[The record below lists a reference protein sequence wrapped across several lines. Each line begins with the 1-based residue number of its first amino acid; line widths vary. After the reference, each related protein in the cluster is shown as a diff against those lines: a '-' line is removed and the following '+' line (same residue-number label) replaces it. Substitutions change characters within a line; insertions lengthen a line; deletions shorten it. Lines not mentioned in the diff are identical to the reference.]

1 MEEDGARV
9 VNKRTNFALWKRAR
23 SREGRGRRQE
33 SARDCVGMVLTLR
46 YLSAL
51 DVYRILNMLSSPGEP
66 ISGAARYGKFGVEAG
81 DSSAAEVSLQRPDG
95 ALRET
100 VVWSGGFTTRVRSTR
115 CDGAT
120 DCPAGSGSDCSNS
133 RQKQQGAETAE
144 LRGRDRR
151 NYRYLYRRTLADSRL
166 TNVLDS
172 YYWCYLR
179 HFVNAIWLLRSS
191 RHSSRTSR

>member
-144 LRGRDRR
+144 LDETGGITSTGG
-151 NYRYLYRRTLADSRL
+151 LWQTSRL

>member
-51 DVYRILNMLSSPGEP
+51 DVYRIPNMLSSPGEP

-144 LRGRDRR
+144 LDETGGITSTGG
-151 NYRYLYRRTLADSRL
+151 LWQTSRL

>member
-144 LRGRDRR
+144 LDEIWR
-151 NYRYLYRRTLADSRL
+151 NYKYRRTLADIRL

>member
-1 MEEDGARV
+1 
-9 VNKRTNFALWKRAR
+9 
-23 SREGRGRRQE
+23 
-33 SARDCVGMVLTLR
+33 MVLTLR

-51 DVYRILNMLSSPGEP
+51 DVYRIPNMLSSPGEP

-144 LRGRDRR
+144 LDETGGITSTGGLWQTVD
-151 NYRYLYRRTLADSRL
+151 LQMFLTRTTGATSVTSL
-166 TNVLDS
+166 TPFGCSEAHDIPLP
-172 YYWCYLR
+172 
-179 HFVNAIWLLRSS
+179 
-191 RHSSRTSR
+191 

>member
-81 DSSAAEVSLQRPDG
+81 GSSAAEVSLQRPDG

-144 LRGRDRR
+144 LDETGGIKS
-151 NYRYLYRRTLADSRL
+151 YKYRRTLADSRL

>member
-1 MEEDGARV
+1 VEEDGARV

-151 NYRYLYRRTLADSRL
+151 NYKYLYRRTLADSRL
-166 TNVLDS
+166 TNDLDS

>member
-81 DSSAAEVSLQRPDG
+81 GSSAAEVSLQRPDG

-144 LRGRDRR
+144 LDETGGIKS
-151 NYRYLYRRTLADSRL
+151 YKYRRTLADGRL

>member
-144 LRGRDRR
+144 LDETGRQEELQVQEDFGRQST
-151 NYRYLYRRTLADSRL
+151 YKCS
-166 TNVLDS
+166 
-172 YYWCYLR
+172 
-179 HFVNAIWLLRSS
+179 
-191 RHSSRTSR
+191 

>member
-1 MEEDGARV
+1 VEEDGARV

-33 SARDCVGMVLTLR
+33 SERDCVGMVLTLR

-51 DVYRILNMLSSPGEP
+51 DVYRIPNMLSSPGEP

-144 LRGRDRR
+144 LDETGGITSTGG
-151 NYRYLYRRTLADSRL
+151 LWQTSRL

>member
-33 SARDCVGMVLTLR
+33 SERDCVGMVLTLR

-51 DVYRILNMLSSPGEP
+51 DVYRIPNMLSSPGEP

-144 LRGRDRR
+144 LDETGGITSTGG
-151 NYRYLYRRTLADSRL
+151 LWQTSRL

>member
-144 LRGRDRR
+144 LDEIWR
-151 NYRYLYRRTLADSRL
+151 NYKYRRTLADSRL

>member
-1 MEEDGARV
+1 VEEDGARV

-144 LRGRDRR
+144 LDETGGITSTGG
-151 NYRYLYRRTLADSRL
+151 LWQTSRL

>member
-51 DVYRILNMLSSPGEP
+51 DVYRIPNMLSSPGEP

-144 LRGRDRR
+144 LDETGGLQVQEDFGRQST
-151 NYRYLYRRTLADSRL
+151 YKCS
-166 TNVLDS
+166 
-172 YYWCYLR
+172 
-179 HFVNAIWLLRSS
+179 
-191 RHSSRTSR
+191 

>member
-144 LRGRDRR
+144 LDETGGITSTGGLWQTVDLQMFLTRTTGATSVTSLTPFGCSEAHDIPRG
-151 NYRYLYRRTLADSRL
+151 
-166 TNVLDS
+166 
-172 YYWCYLR
+172 
-179 HFVNAIWLLRSS
+179 
-191 RHSSRTSR
+191 TSR

>member
-51 DVYRILNMLSSPGEP
+51 DVYRIPNMLSSPGEP

-144 LRGRDRR
+144 LDETGGITSTGGLWQTVD
-151 NYRYLYRRTLADSRL
+151 LQMFLTRTTGATSVTSL
-166 TNVLDS
+166 TPFGCSEAHDIPLP
-172 YYWCYLR
+172 
-179 HFVNAIWLLRSS
+179 
-191 RHSSRTSR
+191 